1 MTAGYGP
8 SAALGT
14 LDVPVHLNADFDW
27 DDFDPRCYFTHN
39 YAEMRPD
46 DARMLT
52 LVRDWFAEALPVG
65 GPPLEG
71 LDAGSGA
78 NLYPA
83 LAQLP
88 HCDSIT
94 LLEFSRENAEWLES
108 AVRELPEGWRQ
119 YWRHMTAA
127 APGAASADPGAASAE
142 AGTEPET
149 EDARFAEVRAKL
161 RKVCAVVRG
170 SIFDLEP
177 RRWDL
182 GTMFFVAE
190 SLTEDPAQFEHALR
204 CFLGALRPGAPF
216 AAAFMEGSQGY
227 EVGDVHFPAVSIDEN
242 RLRAAFHSLGL
253 VRGGFKVRRVGIDPE
268 PLRPGYTGYLVAI
281 GHVQD

>member
-8 SAALGT
+8 PAALGT
-14 LDVPVHLNADFDW
+14 LDVPVQLNADFDW
-27 DDFDPRCYFTHN
+27 DTFDPRHYFAHN

-46 DARMLT
+46 DARMLA
-52 LVRDWFAEALPVG
+52 LVREWFKEALPAG
-65 GPPLEG
+65 GPPLDG

-83 LAQLP
+83 LALLP
-88 HCDSIT
+88 HCDAIT
-94 LLEFSRENAEWLES
+94 LLEYSRENAEWLES
-108 AVRELPEGWRQ
+108 AVRDLPDSWRQ
-119 YWRHMTAA
+119 YWRHVT
-127 APGAASADPGAASAE
+127 PGAEG
-142 AGTEPET
+142 GEPS
-149 EDARFAEVRAKL
+149 EDAAFAEVRAKL
-161 RKVCAVVRG
+161 RKVCTVSRG
-170 SIFDLEP
+170 SIFDLPP

-190 SLTEDPAQFEHALR
+190 SLTEDPAQFTQALR

-227 EVGDVHFPAVSIDEN
+227 DVGDVHFPAVSIDEN

-253 VRGGFKVRRVGIDPE
+253 VRGFKVRRIDIDPA
-268 PLRPGYTGYLVAI
+268 PLRSGYTGYLVAI
-281 GHVQD
+281 GNVQD